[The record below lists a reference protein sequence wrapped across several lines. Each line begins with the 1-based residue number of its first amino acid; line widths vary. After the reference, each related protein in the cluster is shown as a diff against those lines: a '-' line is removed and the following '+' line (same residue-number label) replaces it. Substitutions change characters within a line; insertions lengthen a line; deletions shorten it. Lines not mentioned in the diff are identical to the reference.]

1 MPYLAMWIVSM
12 IGSVVVDHIIE
23 KEMFFSRT
31 GIRKIS
37 NTIATFGPAMA
48 LLGRTYNFLLLL
60 QETCRSLICWSQSY
74 CSNGLADSGSWLQW
88 LHLRRG
94 AKRHAGYCQQLCWH
108 SYGGHQCP
116 GQHNGICSSNDC
128 WIHYQRSQ

>member
-60 QETCRSLICWSQSY
+60 Q
-74 CSNGLADSGSWLQW
+74 
-88 LHLRRG
+88 
-94 AKRHAGYCQQLCWH
+94 
-108 SYGGHQCP
+108 
-116 GQHNGICSSNDC
+116 
-128 WIHYQRSQ
+128 